1 MPAAF
6 ITTDGQCRISIKELI
21 QQGKLKGTIRFY
33 GTPVEEAVGGKIYMQ
48 LRKDVRTEFGQRR
61 NGHVFKPY
69 IPDGP
74 PPIPN
79 ETQKN

>member
-1 MPAAF
+1 MAMTMVDVF
-6 ITTDGQCRISIKELI
+6 EN
-21 QQGKLKGTIRFY
+21 
-33 GTPVEEAVGGKIYMQ
+33 EQ
-48 LRKDVRTEFGQRR
+48 LRNDVRTEFEQRR